1 MKNTINTDHDN
12 TIPFTDD
19 QHQRM
24 ILMYETNASAQRIS
38 EVFGVSPQTVLRRL
52 RTFGVEIKRQGNPGM
67 RV

>member
-24 ILMYETNASAQRIS
+24 ILMYENSTPSRRIA
-38 EVFGVSPQTVLRRL
+38 EVFGISQQTVLRRL
-52 RTFGVEIKRQGNPGM
+52 RTLGIEIKRQGNPGM
-67 RV
+67 RT

>member
-12 TIPFTDD
+12 TILFTDD

-24 ILMYETNASAQRIS
+24 ILMYENSTPSRRIAD
-38 EVFGVSPQTVLRRL
+38 VFGISQQTVLRRL

-67 RV
+67 RT

>member
-24 ILMYETNASAQRIS
+24 ILMYETNTSAQRIA

-52 RTFGVEIKRQGNPGM
+52 RTFGIEIKRQGNPGM
-67 RV
+67 RA

>member
-1 MKNTINTDHDN
+1 MKNTINADHEN

-24 ILMYETNASAQRIS
+24 ILMYETNASAQRIA

-52 RTFGVEIKRQGNPGM
+52 RTFGIEIKRQGNPG
-67 RV
+67 VHL

>member
-1 MKNTINTDHDN
+1 MKNTINTDHGN
-12 TIPFTDD
+12 TIQFTHD

-24 ILMYETNASAQRIS
+24 ILMYQTNASAQRIS

-52 RTFGVEIKRQGNPGM
+52 RTFGIEIKRQGNPGI

>member
-1 MKNTINTDHDN
+1 MKNTINADHEN

-24 ILMYETNASAQRIS
+24 ILMYETNTPSRRIA
-38 EVFGVSPQTVLRRL
+38 EVFGISQQTVLRRL

-67 RV
+67 RT

>member
-24 ILMYETNASAQRIS
+24 ILMYETNTSAQRIA
-38 EVFGVSPQTVLRRL
+38 EVFGISPQTVLRRL
-52 RTFGVEIKRQGNPGM
+52 RTFGIEIKRQGNPGM
-67 RV
+67 RI

>member
-24 ILMYETNASAQRIS
+24 ILMYETNESAQRIA

-52 RTFGVEIKRQGNPGM
+52 RTFGIEIKRQGNPGM
-67 RV
+67 RK

>member
-24 ILMYETNASAQRIS
+24 ILMYETNESAQRIS

-52 RTFGVEIKRQGNPGM
+52 RTLGVEIKRQGNPGM
-67 RV
+67 RA

>member
-24 ILMYETNASAQRIS
+24 ILMYETNTSAQRIA

-52 RTFGVEIKRQGNPGM
+52 RTFGIEIKRQGNPGM
-67 RV
+67 RT